1 MTPMSPN
8 EDITMKKTALMSL
21 LGLGL
26 FACVAQASEF
36 DLPGFVT
43 EVEDGRLW
51 VFKENSA
58 ELTEFKQH
66 GEPAKQFT
74 VIGAGPKGMTVKSA
88 DQQTLD
94 EYLVQAKS
102 HTW

>member
-1 MTPMSPN
+1 
-8 EDITMKKTALMSL
+8 MKKTALMSL

-26 FACVAQASEF
+26 FACVAHASEF

-51 VFKENSA
+51 VFKEHSA

-66 GEPAKQFT
+66 GEPAKQFAM
-74 VIGAGPKGMTVKSA
+74 IGVGPKGMTIKSA
-88 DQQTLD
+88 DQETLD
-94 EYLVQAKS
+94 EYLAKVKT
-102 HTW
+102 H

>member
-1 MTPMSPN
+1 
-8 EDITMKKTALMSL
+8 MKKKALMSL

-36 DLPGFVT
+36 NLPGYVT
-43 EVEDGRLW
+43 EVEEGRLW

-58 ELTEFKQH
+58 ELAEFKQY

-74 VIGAGPKGMTVKSA
+74 VIGAGPKGMTVKAA

-94 EYLVQAKS
+94 EYLAKIK
-102 HTW
+102 TQK

>member
-1 MTPMSPN
+1 
-8 EDITMKKTALMSL
+8 MKKTALMSL

-26 FACVAQASEF
+26 FACVAHASEF

-58 ELTEFKQH
+58 ELTEFKKH

-74 VIGAGPKGMTVKSA
+74 VIGAGPKGMTVKAA
-88 DQQTLD
+88 DQITLD
-94 EYLVQAKS
+94 EYLSKVKAN
-102 HTW
+102 

>member
-1 MTPMSPN
+1 
-8 EDITMKKTALMSL
+8 MKKTALMSL

-26 FACVAQASEF
+26 FACVAHAREF

-51 VFKENSA
+51 VFKESSA
-58 ELTEFKQH
+58 ELSEFKQH

>member
-1 MTPMSPN
+1 
-8 EDITMKKTALMSL
+8 MKKTALMSL
-21 LGLGL
+21 LGLSL
-26 FACVAQASEF
+26 FACVAHASEF

-58 ELTEFKQH
+58 ELNEFKQH

-94 EYLVQAKS
+94 EYLAKVKAN
-102 HTW
+102 

>member
-1 MTPMSPN
+1 
-8 EDITMKKTALMSL
+8 MKKTALMSL

-26 FACVAQASEF
+26 FACVAHASEF

-51 VFKENSA
+51 VFKANSA
-58 ELTEFKQH
+58 ELTEFKQN

-74 VIGAGPKGMTVKSA
+74 VIGVGPKGMTVKAA

-94 EYLVQAKS
+94 EYLAKVKAN
-102 HTW
+102 

>member
-8 EDITMKKTALMSL
+8 EDINMKKTALMSL

-26 FACVAQASEF
+26 FACVAHASEF

-94 EYLVQAKS
+94 EYLIQAKS
-102 HTW
+102 HKW

>member
-1 MTPMSPN
+1 MSPN

-26 FACVAQASEF
+26 FACVAHASEF

-88 DQQTLD
+88 DKETLD
-94 EYLVQAKS
+94 EYLAKVKAN
-102 HTW
+102 

>member
-26 FACVAQASEF
+26 FACVAHASQF

-51 VFKENSA
+51 VFKESSA
-58 ELTEFKQH
+58 ELSEFKQH

>member
-1 MTPMSPN
+1 
-8 EDITMKKTALMSL
+8 MKKTALMSL
-21 LGLGL
+21 LGLSL
-26 FACVAQASEF
+26 FACVAHASEF
-36 DLPGFVT
+36 NLPGFVT

-58 ELTEFKQH
+58 ELSEFKQH

-88 DQQTLD
+88 DKETLD
-94 EYLVQAKS
+94 EYLAKVKAN
-102 HTW
+102 